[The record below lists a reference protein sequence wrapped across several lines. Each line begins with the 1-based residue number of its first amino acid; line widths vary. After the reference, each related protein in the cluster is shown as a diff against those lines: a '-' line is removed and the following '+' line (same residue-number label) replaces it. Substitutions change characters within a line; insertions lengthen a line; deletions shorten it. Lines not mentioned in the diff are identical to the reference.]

1 MKKYVNKICLPS
13 SLGIGVWFAQLKSGK
28 KKKLW
33 TTQETA
39 ISTHTLTQLTHVNA
53 IATFRIHNNDAI
65 CYVHPPTHLS
75 SFDIRGLLVMLIYKC
90 AIKEKREIDNRV
102 DAAAARKVFSTQ
114 WSKLQTLEC
123 PGQMISSFV
132 QNNFTL
138 MFSQNTN
145 MISNI

>member
-1 MKKYVNKICLPS
+1 
-13 SLGIGVWFAQLKSGK
+13 
-28 KKKLW
+28 
-33 TTQETA
+33 
-39 ISTHTLTQLTHVNA
+39 
-53 IATFRIHNNDAI
+53 
-65 CYVHPPTHLS
+65 
-75 SFDIRGLLVMLIYKC
+75 MLIYKC

-145 MISNI
+145 MISNIKKIIIRHPHVGRYISENTFNLKFYNLPDKVQPMPYTIAISC